1 MGLIL
6 SVGLLASTRRYSP
19 ERLNYAD
26 DQLAA
31 INEVLQEQGLPEYQ
45 EPEDLEVWSVD
56 LWGQSGLQ
64 TLRRVAAHLW
74 ACQGVPEPARRGIA
88 GVPEASSD
96 PMLNAYYDEVQRWL
110 RQGAPRYRMAYEH
123 LILHSD
129 DRGYYLP
136 LRFPQVIFTH
146 PGLGIAG
153 TMLGSAPVL
162 VDECRQLLGALQ
174 APPDLDQDSEE
185 LREAVSNPG
194 RGEGW
199 HRCGIE
205 VEACVKLLAVCQ
217 RALESNAMVVFTS
230 S

>member
-1 MGLIL
+1 MGLNL
-6 SVGLLASTRRYSP
+6 SVGMLVSASRHSP
-19 ERLNYAD
+19 DRLNQAY
-26 DQLAA
+26 DQIAA
-31 INEVLQEQGLPEYQ
+31 INEVLLEQGLPEHQ
-45 EPEDLEVWSVD
+45 EPDDLEVWS
-56 LWGQSGLQ
+56 LELSGHSGLQ
-64 TLRRVAAHLW
+64 TLRRIAAHLW

-96 PMLNAYYDEVQRWL
+96 PTLNTYYDEVQRWL
-110 RQGAPRYRMAYEH
+110 RQGAPRYPMAYEH

-136 LRFPQVIFTH
+136 LRFSQVIFTH
-146 PGLGIAG
+146 PGLSIAG

-162 VDECRQLLGALQ
+162 MDECRQLLGALQ
-174 APPDLDQDSEE
+174 APPDLTLDSEE
-185 LREAVSNPG
+185 LHEVVSNPG

-199 HRCGIE
+199 HRYGIE

-217 RALESNAMVVFTS
+217 RALETHAMVVFTS